1 MPRNLIKKTKFI
13 ERSKKDNKPYNPAFC
28 NGIKSKK
35 ILFSKFQDLKA
46 MVNIT
51 NTSIKP
57 IIKPIINI
65 IPYCGEFVH
74 VSKYLDKVNESAI
87 ELEVKTAIETTFNV
101 QIITNFINEGMTET
115 YRQYRSI
122 SDATKFKKLL
132 ESHDTRAKIL
142 NDKKHALIVVHGNI
156 FKQFTE
162 LYGNRTSFDNLDIL
176 QIIIHKDNSEKPLL
190 YARRFNES
198 YSIATPLNTEIQYKK
213 KLLKGCTNIF
223 LMRHCVACHN
233 IINKIGKSKMLGH
246 IMKKIKSELGY
257 SLYSICSPYTITE
270 LMNKK
275 QALLD
280 LFDSTCDGIHN
291 IQFGSSVIFR
301 AILTAVLFA
310 RILNS

>member
-1 MPRNLIKKTKFI
+1 MSRNLVKKTKFI
-13 ERSKKDNKPYNPAFC
+13 ERSKHDFKQYNPEFC

-35 ILFSKFQDLKA
+35 ILFSKFQHLKA

-51 NTSIKP
+51 KSS
-57 IIKPIINI
+57 IKPIINI
-65 IPYCGEFVH
+65 IPYCGEIVH

-87 ELEVKTAIETTFNV
+87 ELDVKSSIESTFNAQV
-101 QIITNFINEGMTET
+101 MTNFVNDGIIKTPK
-115 YRQYRSI
+115 QYRSI

-132 ESHDTRAKIL
+132 ESRDTRAKIL
-142 NDKKHALIVVHGNI
+142 NDKKHALIVVHGK
-156 FKQFTE
+156 FLKQLTE
-162 LYGNRTSFDNLDIL
+162 LYGKTTQFDNLDIL
-176 QIIIHKDNSEKPLL
+176 QIIIHKDDSEKPLL

-198 YSIATPLNTEIQYKK
+198 YSVATPLNTDIQYKK
-213 KLLKGCTNIF
+213 GLLKGCTNIF

-233 IINKIGKSKMLGH
+233 IINKVANIRMLGH
-246 IMKKIKSELGY
+246 IIKAIKGELGY

-270 LMNKK
+270 LMDKK

-280 LFDSTCDGIHN
+280 LFNSTCDGIHN

-301 AILTAVLFA
+301 AILTTVLFA